1 MITHDRVTGTVTL
14 IIRKAVKTVARF
26 SDEFLN
32 ELRMRVDIEQ
42 LISSYTP
49 LRRRGK
55 NLVGLCPFHNEKTPS
70 FTVYPD
76 SQSFYCF
83 GCGAGGEAVS
93 FIRRAENLDFTEAV
107 RLLCD
112 RTGLA
117 MPSENFDDSL
127 AAKRKRMYEINKEAA
142 RYFNSC
148 LFKPE
153 GEAGLQYWKN
163 RGLKKGTL
171 IRFGL
176 GYAPEGWRN
185 LLNHMRQKGYS
196 YEELYEANLANKS
209 EKNGKITYYDNFRN
223 RVMVPIIDVR
233 SNVVAFGG
241 RVLDDS
247 KPKYINTS
255 DTLVYKK
262 SLGVFGLNY
271 AKSTKEKSLILV
283 EGYMDA
289 ITLHQAGFDNVI
301 ACLGTALTGEM
312 AHLLSR
318 YADEV
323 ILCYDSDE
331 AGQKA
336 TQRAVG
342 IFESIGMKVRVI
354 GLSGG
359 KDPDE
364 IIKTFGPERFRS
376 LIDGAANN
384 IEFELLRLR
393 KGLDLRTS
401 DGKMKYLDLA
411 AAFLAKTANNIAQD
425 IYASRL
431 AQELDVDKNAIL
443 VRINQ
448 QQRREVRKEES
459 QYFKK
464 IQQEAVTKNSKLAQK
479 NSTNIR
485 VIKAEELI
493 IASLVKNPDYFSAL
507 DSQLKAEDFSV
518 ITHSR
523 IFSAVAEKIK
533 QHRSLDF
540 TFFTQE
546 LSAEEMDC
554 FVEICKKNEGLTHS
568 LKACADCVSIIQ
580 QEKTKGKEN
589 INFSALS
596 DEDFLKL
603 IKDKK

>member
-1 MITHDRVTGTVTL
+1 M
-14 IIRKAVKTVARF
+14 ARF
-26 SDEFLN
+26 SDEFLM
-32 ELRMRVDIEQ
+32 ELRMRADIEQ

-49 LRRRGK
+49 LKRRGK

-107 RLLCD
+107 RFLCD
-112 RTGLA
+112 RVGMAIPT
-117 MPSENFDDSL
+117 ENFDDSL
-127 AAKRKRMYEINKEAA
+127 ASKRKRMYEINKEAA
-142 RYFNSC
+142 RFFNSR
-148 LFKPE
+148 LSEPE
-153 GEAGLQYWKN
+153 GAAGLEYWKK
-163 RGLKKGTL
+163 RGLTKGTL
-171 IRFGL
+171 TRFGL

-185 LLNHMRQKGYS
+185 LLNYMRGKGYS

-209 EKNGKITYYDNFRN
+209 EKNGKVSFYDAFRN

-233 SNVVAFGG
+233 GNVVAFGG

-247 KPKYINTS
+247 KPKYINSS

-271 AKSTKEKSLILV
+271 AKNTKEKSLILV

-312 AHLLSR
+312 AHLLAR
-318 YADEV
+318 YTDEV

-336 TQRAVG
+336 TQRALG
-342 IFESIGMKVRVI
+342 IFDSIGMKVRVI
-354 GLSGG
+354 HLSGG

-364 IIKTFGPERFRS
+364 IIKTYGPERFRS

-393 KGLDLRTS
+393 NGLDLRTS

-411 AAFLAKTANNIAQD
+411 AAALAKTGNNIAQD

-443 VRINQ
+443 IRISQ
-448 QQRREVRKEES
+448 QQKRETRKQEN
-459 QYFKK
+459 QYFRKL
-464 IQQEAVTKNSKLAQK
+464 QQDSVSKNSKLAMK
-479 NSTNIR
+479 NSTNLR
-485 VIKAEELI
+485 VIKAEELML
-493 IASLVKNPDYFSAL
+493 ASLVKNPDYFSAVE
-507 DSQLKAEDFSV
+507 QQITAEDFSV
-518 ITHSR
+518 IAHSR
-523 IFSAVAEKIK
+523 IFSAIAEKIK
-533 QHRSLDF
+533 EHRGLDF
-540 TFFTQE
+540 TLFTQE
-546 LSAEEMDC
+546 LTAQEMDC
-554 FVEICKKNEGLTHS
+554 FVEICKKHEGLSHS
-568 LKACADCVSIIQ
+568 LKAISDCVSIIR
-580 QEKTKGKEN
+580 QEKNKGKES
-589 INFSALS
+589 INFSQLS
-596 DEDFLKL
+596 DEDFLRM
-603 IKDKK
+603 IKDKQ